1 MYGVR
6 CIIVVKPPTATSIT
20 GEVVARI
27 IPLKRNKKKNERK
40 METNERSDRARVRTM
55 AVTVK
60 FKSAEIYNG
69 RCVAGRAL

>member
-1 MYGVR
+1 MHHR
-6 CIIVVKPPTATSIT
+6 RQTSNSN
-20 GEVVARI
+20 EYNRQQRVVARI

-40 METNERSDRARVRTM
+40 MEMNERSNQARVRTM